1 MLKKILLTAA
11 LTLPA
16 SLWAAQPHVLLE
28 TSLGNIELELDAE
41 QAPISVEN
49 FLGYVD
55 SGHYN
60 GTVFHRIIRG
70 FMIQGGG
77 FDANGKQLSTRAP
90 IRNEANNGLRNN
102 RGTIAMARTSDPH
115 SATAQFFINHSDNHN
130 LNYNPRS
137 AGYAVFGKVVS
148 GMDVVDSIAE
158 VRTGY
163 QDAPLTPVMINRV
176 SRVAAAAE

>member
-16 SLWAAQPHVLLE
+16 TLWAAQPHVLLE
-28 TSLGNIELELDAE
+28 TSLGNIELELDADK
-41 QAPISVEN
+41 APLTVDN
-49 FLGYVD
+49 FLQYVD

-60 GTVFHRIIRG
+60 GTVFHRIIAG

-77 FDANGKQLSTRAP
+77 FDSNRKQLPTRAP
-90 IRNEANNGLRNN
+90 IRNEADNGLPNS
-102 RGTIAMARTSDPH
+102 RGTIAMARTNDPH
-115 SATAQFFINHSDNHN
+115 SATAQFFINHAHNHN
-130 LNYNPRS
+130 LNYSPRS

-148 GMDVVDSIAE
+148 GMDVVDQIAN

-163 QDAPLTPVMINRV
+163 QDAPVTPVLINRV
-176 SRVAAAAE
+176 SRVEAAAQ